1 MSTDTLQA
9 ARALRHTITVPA
21 LKGTSLR
28 EEVELPEGIQILEGD
43 LPQGKHCF
51 RIMDPEK
58 GDERLTWDSGDWFQ
72 IKAAKELFV
81 KLIKK
86 GLKPFRVGTDGKAT
100 SEAMSEFDPHA
111 EEVIFLPQALVAGG

>member
-1 MSTDTLQA
+1 MSTDTLG
-9 ARALRHTITVPA
+9 TIITVPV
-21 LKGTSLR
+21 LKGSAVR
-28 EEVELPEGIQILEGD
+28 EEVIVPEGIQILEGEV
-43 LPQGKHCF
+43 PPGHFCF

-58 GDERLTWDSGDWFQ
+58 GDERLTWDAKDWFQ